1 MSLIRRN
8 GTKNA
13 EHPALL
19 SGPLVTAEDLL
30 TILHLRLARKFVGN
44 LETAAGHVSRFL
56 GISLDQL
63 SIDNLF
69 ELTQDFTQFKT
80 YLRERKY
87 KRHSIRSYCGFI
99 KILTRKA
106 KALGWLPRQPEVP
119 ESWTSVLAAVKPYG
133 CTNIVKYAI
142 RHNLTP
148 SEFGSD
154 ELAAWEETMVSKGQ
168 SFSALHRQGSNFR
181 SALRKCRLAHLFPR
195 ICQPSS
201 RHRRYSVPVSDFSPS
216 LRTEVESL
224 LKWKQADFAPGRPR
238 KCHHRAVTASR
249 LESCFTRLYG
259 FVSVVK
265 NGTRDVAPAAAKD
278 RITTLP
284 ALVNKANVTD
294 WVAWRINERKNKGS
308 GLTGDLGLLHAAM
321 RYHPDYKT
329 YDFKWFSELM
339 LELPED
345 QESDLAESKA
355 RKYVPYDVLADIP
368 RKLHEK
374 RQEISTR
381 GQRQMALLVH
391 DEFLMRW
398 LVTLVWRQRNIRE
411 CRIGARPELVNL
423 FKAPLPA
430 FATMAKPKWVEEK
443 LTANPHEQFWQFYFR
458 ENETKNG
465 HEVRAFLPRQLINP
479 LEEYL
484 AQYRPALF
492 KGRDPGTLFI
502 NRVGGPLTSPDIRD
516 LVSNL
521 TFRYAQRRVTP
532 HICRDILAYRWLD
545 EHPEDY
551 LTLSKILWHR
561 DINTTLRKY
570 GRRFDESNGVRNL
583 EEWLGDK

>member
-8 GTKNA
+8 GTTNA
-13 EHPALL
+13 KHPALL

-30 TILHLRLARKFVGN
+30 TILHLRLERKFVGN

-238 KCHHRAVTASR
+238 KCHHRAVTVR
-249 LESCFTRLYG
+249 
-259 FVSVVK
+259 
-265 NGTRDVAPAAAKD
+265 
-278 RITTLP
+278 
-284 ALVNKANVTD
+284 
-294 WVAWRINERKNKGS
+294 
-308 GLTGDLGLLHAAM
+308 
-321 RYHPDYKT
+321 
-329 YDFKWFSELM
+329 
-339 LELPED
+339 
-345 QESDLAESKA
+345 
-355 RKYVPYDVLADIP
+355 
-368 RKLHEK
+368 
-374 RQEISTR
+374 RQ
-381 GQRQMALLVH
+381 
-391 DEFLMRW
+391 
-398 LVTLVWRQRNIRE
+398 
-411 CRIGARPELVNL
+411 NL
-423 FKAPLPA
+423 
-430 FATMAKPKWVEEK
+430 
-443 LTANPHEQFWQFYFR
+443 
-458 ENETKNG
+458 
-465 HEVRAFLPRQLINP
+465 
-479 LEEYL
+479 
-484 AQYRPALF
+484 
-492 KGRDPGTLFI
+492 
-502 NRVGGPLTSPDIRD
+502 
-516 LVSNL
+516 
-521 TFRYAQRRVTP
+521 
-532 HICRDILAYRWLD
+532 
-545 EHPEDY
+545 
-551 LTLSKILWHR
+551 
-561 DINTTLRKY
+561 
-570 GRRFDESNGVRNL
+570 
-583 EEWLGDK
+583 